1 MADKSSADYADIQF
15 LKSLLIY
22 RKVRCSLALYV
33 MLAMALD
40 RIKENQEELRLKP
53 GKDCLKPIK

>member
-1 MADKSSADYADIQF
+1 
-15 LKSLLIY
+15 
-22 RKVRCSLALYV
+22 